1 MEYAN
6 SRCITKELALSINH
20 QDLPYNVDTSNIKK
34 INDKI
39 KCEKELF
46 HKNKLDQILENLY
59 IKQKRLNEMARE
71 KGVSN
76 WLNAYPLKEYGFD
89 LKKQQF
95 WDGISIRYSWPLS
108 NLPTTCACGSKYDF
122 QQYEL

>member
-46 HKNKLDQILENLY
+46 HKNKLDQILENLN
-59 IKQKRLNEMARE
+59 IKQKRLNKMARE

-89 LKKQQF
+89 LNKQQF
-95 WDGISIRYSWPLS
+95 WDGISIRY
-108 NLPTTCACGSKYDF
+108 G
-122 QQYEL
+122 

>member
-1 MEYAN
+1 MSKEILSIYQL
-6 SRCITKELALSINH
+6 CGICKLKTITKELALSINH
-20 QDLPYNVDTSNIKK
+20 QDLPYNVDTANIKK

-95 WDGISIRYSWPLS
+95 WDGISI
-108 NLPTTCACGSKYDF
+108 
-122 QQYEL
+122 